1 MPRQNEAVLAGIL
14 LSLVVSSVNGFISS
28 TRPTFVSPSKLR
40 TWSAAS
46 PDESMEERPRD
57 ATKQTPPVEF
67 SSPESE
73 LASLRQMLPCS
84 CRSGKYFKSCC
95 QPFVEGGEIPTSPE
109 EVLRAR
115 FTAYAQEKVDFIIR
129 TTHETHPEF
138 TLDVDGWRREL
149 TMFIRSVE
157 FEAFKI
163 IDSEELEPGSKAAV
177 TWSAEM
183 RVLPDILRPEVVQT
197 KAFTERSILLFDT
210 NADGQG
216 QWYYA
221 GGDEDFEPTNELVR
235 TGPKPPRPRGGGGD
249 DRKVK
254 AKPKV
259 KAKAT
264 AGSRR

>member
-1 MPRQNEAVLAGIL
+1 MNSKPH
-14 LSLVVSSVNGFISS
+14 VVNP
-28 TRPTFVSPSKLR
+28 TRLR
-40 TWSAAS
+40 LRSAAS
-46 PDESMEERPRD
+46 PDESKEERPREVAD
-57 ATKQTPPVEF
+57 QSSPVEF

-95 QPFVEGGEIPTSPE
+95 QPFIEGGEIPTSPE

-129 TTHETHPEF
+129 STHETHPEF

-149 TMFIRSVE
+149 TTFIRSVE
-157 FEAFKI
+157 FESFNI
-163 IDSEELEPGSKAAV
+163 IDSEEVEPGSKAAV

-183 RVLPDILRPEVVQT
+183 RVLPDLLRPEVVQT

-210 NADGQG
+210 NADGEG

-235 TGPKPPRPRGGGGD
+235 TGPKPPKPRGGGGD
-249 DRKVK
+249 DKKAK

-259 KAKAT
+259 KARAA